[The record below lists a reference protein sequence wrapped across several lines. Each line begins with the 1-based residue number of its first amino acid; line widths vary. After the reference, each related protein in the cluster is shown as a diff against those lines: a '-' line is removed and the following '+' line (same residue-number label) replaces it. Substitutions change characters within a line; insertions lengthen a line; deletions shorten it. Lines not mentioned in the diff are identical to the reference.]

1 MVDLII
7 KKKYSVIDFG
17 TSKVSI
23 AIGQSGDLYA
33 NILGMGFCEY
43 AGFRDNEWLA
53 PQDLEESIVLAKRE
67 AEKNSGKRILNI
79 YVVVPGEFTRT
90 FFSHLSEKPI
100 NLDGRI
106 VYSDIEKMIEDGKH
120 DLPWPDDYEL
130 IHTDPVLYL
139 LDGQSWRKNP
149 AGQYAR
155 DLEGFVS
162 YTAADKIFMQNIT
175 YLLDEIGIG
184 VKGFMAAPKI
194 TGDLVYSTVEKK
206 TVVVVDVGYYSTDV
220 MIYENGGL
228 IIHDNIPL
236 GGYHIASDIMVKLNK
251 DRDTAELIKRNC
263 SIGMDNIGVNK
274 ILLDE
279 ENNRVAVPIAETQ
292 EVVERRVDEI
302 VEIMVQMVNKTGMV
316 LDNRVAIYLTG
327 GGIATIKG
335 IREYITRRLG
345 LTVKVFKP
353 ARPILATSM
362 QTSICA
368 ALEYTI
374 KTKGNVNDKM
384 H

>member
-1 MVDLII
+1 MII

-90 FFSHLSEKPI
+90 FFSHLSAKPI

-120 DLPWPDDYEL
+120 DLPWPDDYDL

-194 TGDLVYSTVEKK
+194 TGDLVYSSVEKK

-236 GGYHIASDIMVKLNK
+236 GGYHISSDIMVKLNK

-302 VEIMVQMVNKTGMV
+302 VEIMIQMVNKTGMV